1 MSCGAAGRQRTPA
14 FEIMRKLSIS
24 LAFIVFAADLLTKWW
39 VKTSL
44 WLQNYPIVEDFVTV
58 DYAENT
64 GIAFGLFHASQS
76 WWKGPLL
83 CLLAVV
89 AVCMVLYYI
98 WTTPVHEGV
107 ILVAL
112 GLVLGGILGNFVD
125 RLARGYVVDFIKL
138 HWRDAFAWPTFNL
151 ADSAI
156 TTGVL
161 LILAMSLFG
170 SHTPELAEESPVSE

>member
-1 MSCGAAGRQRTPA
+1 
-14 FEIMRKLSIS
+14 MRKLSIS
-24 LAFIVFAADLLTKWW
+24 LAFVVFAADLLTKWW
-39 VKTSL
+39 VKTGL
-44 WLQNYPIVEDFVTV
+44 WYYPIVEGYITV
-58 DYAENT
+58 HYAENT
-64 GIAFGLFHASQS
+64 GIAFGLFDDFQSQ
-76 WWKGPLL
+76 WKAPLL
-83 CLLAVV
+83 SLLAVI
-89 AVCMVLYYI
+89 ALCMVVYYI
-98 WTTPVHEGV
+98 WTTPVQEGV

-138 HWRDAFAWPTFNL
+138 HWLDAFAWPTFNL

-170 SHTPELAEESPVSE
+170 SRDPEVAEGNPVSE